1 MHVGYQFDDQR
12 AERKEKTRRNGH
24 NDPQVWY
31 VDDSF
36 GHRCRRFFRLRQSV
50 LRFIGRFQFH
60 HLGVSESLRHPVVYI
75 FKMDETYRKLTRM
88 LQIVTARKKSRK
100 DVTVLDYRLTITQT
114 TRIFWNGR
122 RAISDFFFL
131 QWISPSVVLARYSLR
146 ALHKKK
152 MRHLIGSCIIDFN
165 ARGKCGNTWEWNVRR
180 Q

>member
-1 MHVGYQFDDQR
+1 MASATGCTSGTSLTIN
-12 AERKEKTRRNGH
+12 ELSEKKKTRRNGH

-88 LQIVTARKKSRK
+88 LQIVTKRKKSRK

-146 ALHKKK
+146 ALHKKNAA
-152 MRHLIGSCIIDFN
+152 FN
-165 ARGKCGNTWEWNVRR
+165 RVVHY
-180 Q
+180 